1 MKWVVHL
8 QDLVVA
14 SRNDKRGR
22 SRWLVML
29 CLKQRQTEIVE
40 WVVTSLAEVLTD
52 EWGKCGVDSNVVAK
66 Y

>member
-1 MKWVVHL
+1 M
-8 QDLVVA
+8 VA

-52 EWGKCGVDSNVVAK
+52 EWGKCGVDSNVVDK